1 MNRLQKEQQ
10 ISYLK
15 NVVNEAPSLV
25 FIDFSGVNVEEVTK
39 IRDEFRAANCEYKV
53 IKNTLLSKV
62 VKDTKAEV
70 VDKLLSG
77 PIAIA
82 FSREEPSV
90 AARIALKQAKDFKN
104 FKIRGGYMEGNLLDE
119 DGVKSLSRL
128 PSKDELRGMLLATM
142 LAVPQG
148 MMRLMLAAPQRMLMV
163 LDAKKRQ
170 MEE

>member
-15 NVVNEAPSLV
+15 NVVAEAPSLV

-53 IKNTLLSKV
+53 IKNTLLAQV

-70 VDKLLSG
+70 VNKMLFG
-77 PIAIA
+77 PTAIA
-82 FSREEPSV
+82 FSREEPAA
-90 AARIALKQAKDFKN
+90 AARVALKQAKDFKN
-104 FKIRGGYMEGNLLDE
+104 FKIRGGYMEGTLLDE
-119 DGVKSLSRL
+119 NGVTSLSKL
-128 PSKDELRGMLLATM
+128 PSKDELRGTLLATM
-142 LAVPQG
+142 LAVPQS

-163 LDAKKRQ
+163 LDAKKRK